1 MKKDNFNII
10 TILALISVILVGS
23 SILTIWIVP
32 NYFKEYTRIVNLM
45 VWIVIFILS
54 APIQNEHSRFKGKS
68 DKIKTCLIIII
79 IYYMIYF
86 ASGIIFGYQKSPY
99 SRNILLLIKNIVFI
113 VGAFCM
119 QEYVRS
125 KFVNNTKNM
134 KIYVLITIV
143 FAFINLDY
151 TNFFS
156 NFESGETIF
165 KFIVGKLIPQIAISC
180 ICTYLAKTGGTILI
194 YSYRLPIV
202 FLTVI
207 LPIFPNLD
215 WFVSCILD
223 VLVTIILFI
232 LINYEHTIKINRLTR
247 GEKKEINPKSSVF
260 MVIFSIMFI
269 VFIAGL
275 MPYKPVAV
283 MSNSMVPYF
292 TRGYV
297 VIVKK
302 IEKEDL
308 KNLKV
313 GDILE
318 YQLDENMIL
327 HRIINIEKGKNN
339 ELLFTTQGDNNDFP
353 DMKKVEEE
361 QIVGVIKFK
370 IPYIRLSICM
380 V

>member
-1 MKKDNFNII
+1 MK
-10 TILALISVILVGS
+10 L
-23 SILTIWIVP
+23 
-32 NYFKEYTRIVNLM
+32 
-45 VWIVIFILS
+45 
-54 APIQNEHSRFKGKS
+54 
-68 DKIKTCLIIII
+68 
-79 IYYMIYF
+79 
-86 ASGIIFGYQKSPY
+86 
-99 SRNILLLIKNIVFI
+99 
-113 VGAFCM
+113 
-119 QEYVRS
+119 
-125 KFVNNTKNM
+125 
-134 KIYVLITIV
+134 YVLITIV